1 MKAIVYTRY
10 GMPDVLQLRE
20 VEKPEPKDNEVLV
33 KVHAASVNAADWYLL
48 TGKPFVVRFEAGI
61 AKPKNTILGAD
72 VAGQV
77 EAVGKHVTQFHQ
89 GDEVFGDISACG
101 WGGFAE
107 YVAVPEDALALKPA
121 NLSFEEA
128 AAVPMAGVTALQG
141 LRDQGQIR
149 ARQKVLIHGA
159 SGGVGTFAVQ
169 IAKAFETEV
178 TAVCSASKVGMARSI
193 GADRVIEYNKEDFV
207 KNGKRYDLIIG
218 ANGYRS
224 LTDYKRTLSPNGIYV
239 CTGGS
244 MKQIFESILLGGL
257 MTRNGNKK
265 ILNLLS
271 KPNKKDL
278 VFLKQLIEAG
288 KVKPAIDRTF
298 ALGEVPEAL
307 RYFGTRRAQGKIV
320 ITHS

>member
-1 MKAIVYTRY
+1 
-10 GMPDVLQLRE
+10 MPDVLQLRE